1 MQKSG
6 LYAML
11 LWFLLLAIMLWVG
24 YYILRL
30 TGYYAWNLIG
40 Q

>member
-1 MQKSG
+1 MVLTIG
-6 LYAML
+6 HYAL
-11 LWFLLLAIMLWVG
+11 GWVL
-24 YYILRL
+24 LRL